1 MDRGARVGVAT
12 AHRPEDLDAWKL
24 AAELRERVLGWSQQ
38 LGPENAFLKSQI
50 VRSVVSPPAN
60 LAEGFGHFKPRQFAK
75 FARIARASLF
85 ETRDHLRL
93 AVACTAMS
101 EELANELIPLANRAI
116 GAVTALIR
124 YLDKCPADPLIGWNA
139 PAARTHREG

>member
-1 MDRGARVGVAT
+1 MAT

-24 AAELRERVLGWSQQ
+24 AAELRDRVLGWSER
-38 LGPENAFLKSQI
+38 LGPANDFLKSQI

-93 AVACTAMS
+93 AVACAAMS
-101 EELANELIPLANRAI
+101 GDLANELITLTNRAI

-124 YLDKCPADPLIGWNA
+124 YLDRCPADPMIGWNA
-139 PAARTHREG
+139 PDAKTRRQR

>member
-1 MDRGARVGVAT
+1 MRAGGLCTYAIPATLGRAWGGFLGIVGGMDRGARVGVAT

-75 FARIARASLF
+75 FARIARASSSKRVTTF
-85 ETRDHLRL
+85 DSPWL
-93 AVACTAMS
+93 AQ
-101 EELANELIPLANRAI
+101 P
-116 GAVTALIR
+116 
-124 YLDKCPADPLIGWNA
+124 
-139 PAARTHREG
+139 